1 MWSDVITLTCK
12 KKLLLIL
19 NNNEKHKNVVKLNQ
33 TRIQMVLKAKSVEI
47 DLEWFLWNVLSWE
60 EK

>member
-19 NNNEKHKNVVKLNQ
+19 NNHEKHKNIVKLNQ
-33 TRIQMVLKAKSVEI
+33 TRIQMVLKAKSLEI